1 MFSFIEEGAGSDM
14 KTKKILIVDDEA
26 GIVKMLRTVL
36 HKEGYSLVDSA
47 YTGQEAIEKTKHKET
62 CIG

>member
-1 MFSFIEEGAGSDM
+1 M